1 MDTDKLFE
9 QVKLGNE
16 HIDSLVNELVT
27 NHPLEEMQD
36 GTNHISW
43 IKRECMKLLRSHME
57 LADKEAKLAKR
68 EAAVTRREKAVSRH
82 Q

>member
-9 QVKLGNE
+9 QVKLGNAD
-16 HIDSLVNELVT
+16 IDSLVHELVT
-27 NHPLEEMQD
+27 SHPLEEMQD
-36 GTNHISW
+36 GHNHISW

-57 LADKEAKLAKR
+57 LADKEAKLVRR
-68 EAAVTRREKAVSRH
+68 EAVVTRREKAISRN